1 MLGGALHTVGTL
13 CVRFRWVVLGI
24 WIVLAIAMTLIV
36 GRVGAETSNDVA
48 LPGTESQA
56 AYDLLADRFPPQ
68 QNGSSPIVFH
78 VESGTLDDNGSN
90 QQAIVDTYNELA
102 KLSYVSSVTNPF
114 DNEPA
119 AGLISEDG
127 TYAFMPVLLTIDSA
141 NLDEATAEEVYR
153 IGTERGLAAGMEVAV
168 GGPVGSTLSVQGTE
182 SSEVIGLI
190 AAMVILAFTF
200 SSLVAMGLP
209 ILTAILGLSVGL
221 AIVGLFGH
229 VVTIASIA
237 PTLATMIGLGVG
249 IDYSLFLITKH
260 REQMHRHGM
269 SPRDSIAEAVATSGG
284 AIVFAGGTVMVALI
298 ALAVAGIPFVTSLG
312 YACAI
317 GVLTAVLAA
326 ITLLPAIL
334 AILGGAVDRL
344 HLPFIRRPDAPPP
357 ETTVWTRWAGIATR
371 HPIRSCVI
379 AGAILIPLIIP
390 FAGLSLGQEDIGVTS
405 PATTERQAFDLVS
418 DGFGPGYNGP
428 LVVAVTLDPPAKEST
443 EYSDE
448 YAEATSMKDELEQTQ
463 ATLTAEAD
471 ELEGEQADLEAQAAA
486 LKEEQAALTKQAEE
500 VARKAAELRREEAR
514 LRVETGSLER
524 EARRLAERAALLQ
537 ASTSR
542 LTAREAALTN
552 EIAQLKAE
560 EAELQAAI
568 AAAAGNPVAEAAL
581 VRALGR
587 VQALEA
593 AATTALTATQRELAA
608 NARRATVLARQE
620 QNATARAA
628 EVAAQAAAAQAA
640 AAKVEA
646 EEKTLRS
653 EATALK
659 KEAASLTAQGDALQA
674 EADDLEAQ
682 KDAAEAEQDQA
693 LALQDDLTDQ
703 LTKAG
708 GDPRGTDPRIVKLQD
723 ALAIPDNVARVV
735 QPMINDSGN
744 AVILSIIAG
753 TRPADPKTADL
764 VQQLRDDVIPPAIG
778 PGMTA
783 NVGGTTAA
791 NVDLATLI
799 TKRLPIVILT
809 VIGLSFLLLVLA
821 FRSLL
826 VAVQAAI
833 TNILSAAASFGVLT
847 FVFQN
852 GHGLD
857 LIGLDSPYGTV
868 PIASYVPLMMFAALF
883 GLSMDYEVFFI
894 SHVQGLHAK
903 GVSHAT
909 AIREGLGSSAKVIGA
924 AALIM
929 MAVFGSFILI
939 DDPVIKQFGVG
950 LTTAVALAAFLV
962 LFLAPAILMLFGERT
977 WKLPRL
983 LDRILPDLDLEGN
996 KRAHELADTS
1006 SADEQALEPTPS

>member
-1 MLGGALHTVGTL
+1 MLGGALHVVGTL
-13 CVRFRWVVLGI
+13 CVRFRWVVIGI
-24 WIVLAIAMTLIV
+24 WIVFAIALTLIV

-68 QNGSSPIVFH
+68 QNGSNPIVFH
-78 VESGTLDDNGSN
+78 VTSGTLDDGGSN
-90 QQAIVDTYNELA
+90 QQAIVDTYNELSA
-102 KLSYVSSVTNPF
+102 LPYVSSITNPF

-119 AGLISEDG
+119 AGLVSDDG
-127 TYAFMPVLLTIDSA
+127 RYAFMPVLLTVDTA

-209 ILTAILGLSVGL
+209 ILTAIFGLSAGL
-221 AIVGLFGH
+221 AIIGLFGH
-229 VVTIASIA
+229 VITIASIA

-284 AIVFAGGTVMVALI
+284 AIVFAGGTVIVALI

-317 GVLTAVLAA
+317 GVFTAVLAA

-334 AILGGAVDRL
+334 AILGGAVDRV
-344 HLPFIRRPDAPPP
+344 HLPFMRRPGAPMPKAAL
-357 ETTVWTRWAGIATR
+357 WTRWAGIATR

-379 AGAILIPLIIP
+379 AGLVLVPLMIP
-390 FAGLSLGQEDIGVTS
+390 FAGLSLGQEDVGVTS
-405 PATTERQAFDLVS
+405 PATTERQAFDLIS

-428 LVVAVTLDPPAKEST
+428 LVVAVTLDPPAQESA
-443 EYSDE
+443 EYSAE
-448 YAEATSMKDELEQTQ
+448 YAQAMAMKDELEQTQ
-463 ATLTAEAD
+463 ATLTAQAD
-471 ELEGEQADLEAQAAA
+471 ELQAEQADLEAQAAE
-486 LKEEQAALTKQAEE
+486 LQRQQAALTKQAEE
-500 VARKAAELRREEAR
+500 VAREAAELRRQEAR
-514 LRVETGSLER
+514 IRAEASSLER
-524 EARRLAERAALLQ
+524 EARRLAERAALIE
-537 ASTSR
+537 ASSSR
-542 LTAREAALTN
+542 LTAREAALN
-552 EIAQLKAE
+552 AE
-560 EAELQAAI
+560 LAELQAEEADLQTAI

-581 VRALGR
+581 IRALGR
-587 VQALEA
+587 VQALETA
-593 AATTALTATQRELAA
+593 AAKALTATQRELAA
-608 NARRATVLARQE
+608 NARRASVLARQV

-628 EVAAQAAAAQAA
+628 EVAAQATAAQAA

-646 EEKTLRS
+646 EEKALRS
-653 EATALK
+653 EAATLK
-659 KEAASLTAQGDALQA
+659 KEAASLAAQADALQA
-674 EADDLEAQ
+674 QADDLEAQ
-682 KDAAEAEQDQA
+682 KNAAEAEQDEA
-693 LALQDDLTDQ
+693 LALQDDLTEQ

-708 GDPRGTDPRIVKLQD
+708 GDARGTDPRIVKLQD
-723 ALAIPDNVARVV
+723 ALAVPSNVSRVV
-735 QPMINDSGN
+735 QPMINDQGN
-744 AVILSIIAG
+744 AVILSVIAG

-783 NVGGTTAA
+783 NVGGSTAA

-799 TKRLPIVILT
+799 TERLPFVILT
-809 VIGLSFLLLVLA
+809 VIGLSFLLLVVA

-833 TNILSAAASFGVLT
+833 TNVLSAIASFGVLT
-847 FVFQN
+847 LVFQD
-852 GHGLD
+852 GYGLD
-857 LIGLDSPYGTV
+857 VIGLDSPYGTV
-868 PIASYVPLMMFAALF
+868 PIASFVPLMMFAALF

-903 GVSHAT
+903 GASHAT
-909 AIREGLGSSAKVIGA
+909 AIREGLAASAKVIAA

-929 MAVFGSFILI
+929 MSVFGSFILI
-939 DDPVIKQFGVG
+939 DDPIIKQFGVG

-962 LFLAPAILMLFGERT
+962 LFLAPAILLIFGERT
-977 WKLPRL
+977 WKLPRI
-983 LDRILPDLDLEGN
+983 LDRVLPDLDLEGN
-996 KRAHELADTS
+996 QRAIGLPPAAGDR
-1006 SADEQALEPTPS
+1006 ALEETTT